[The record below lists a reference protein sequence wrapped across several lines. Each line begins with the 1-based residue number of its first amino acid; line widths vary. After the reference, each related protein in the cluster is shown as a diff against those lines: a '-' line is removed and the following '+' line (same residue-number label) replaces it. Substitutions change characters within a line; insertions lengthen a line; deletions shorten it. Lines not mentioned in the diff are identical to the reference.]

1 MKMTP
6 KSYQAMAEKR
16 AKGSPIFRDCTLAF
30 LAGGFLCAAAQVV
43 IDLVSKTGMDEKD
56 ARLIGSMSLIFLS
69 VLLTALCVYD
79 NVAKHVGAGVIVP
92 ITGFANSM
100 ASPAM
105 EFKSEG
111 FVLGMAAKM
120 FSIAGP
126 VIVYGT
132 VASVVYGVIY
142 WAFTMITGG

>member
-6 KSYQAMAEKR
+6 KQYQSMAEKR
-16 AKGSPIFRDCTLAF
+16 TTGSPIVKDCLFAF
-30 LAGGFLCAAAQVV
+30 LAGGTLCAAAQVIIEWV
-43 IDLVSKTGMDEKD
+43 TNLGLDSQN
-56 ARLIGSMSLIFLS
+56 ARLVGSLSLILLS

-79 NVAKHVGAGVIVP
+79 NIAKHAGAGVIVP

-126 VIVYGT
+126 VIVYGVVT
-132 VASVVYGVIY
+132 SVVYGLIY
-142 WAFTMITGG
+142 WITTLF

>member
-1 MKMTP
+1 MKITKQEYQSIAKKRAP
-6 KSYQAMAEKR
+6 KSPLFK
-16 AKGSPIFRDCTLAF
+16 DCLLAF
-30 LAGGFLCAAAQVV
+30 AVGGLLCAAGEVV
-43 IDLVSKTGMDEKD
+43 ILLVGNTGLEAKE
-56 ARLIGSMSLIFLS
+56 ARLIGSLSLIFLS
-69 VLLTALCVYD
+69 VLLTGLNVYD
-79 NVAKHVGAGVIVP
+79 NVAKHAGSGTLVP

-111 FVLGMAAKM
+111 FILGVGAKM

-132 VASVVYGVIY
+132 VASVIYGVIY
-142 WAFTMITGG
+142 WITTLF

>member
-6 KSYQAMAEKR
+6 KQYQAMAGKR
-16 AKGSPIFRDCTLAF
+16 ILGSPIAKNCTWAF
-30 LAGGFLCAAAQVV
+30 LTGGALSAAAQ
-43 IDLVSKTGMDEKD
+43 ILIELLGNAGMEAKD
-56 ARLIGSMSLIFLS
+56 ARLVGSMSLIFLS
-69 VLLTALCVYD
+69 VLLTACCVYD
-79 NVAKHVGAGVIVP
+79 NVAKHAGAGVIVP

-111 FVLGMAAKM
+111 FVLGLGAKM

-132 VASVVYGVIY
+132 VASVIYGLIY
-142 WAFTMITGG
+142 WITTLF

>member
-16 AKGSPIFRDCTLAF
+16 AKGSPIFKDCILAF
-30 LAGGFLCAAAQVV
+30 LAGGFLCAVAQIV
-43 IDLVSKTGMDEKD
+43 IDLVSKTGIGEKD
-56 ARLIGSMSLIFLS
+56 ARLIGSLSLIFLS
-69 VLLTALCVYD
+69 VLLTAFCVYD
-79 NVAKHVGAGVIVP
+79 NVAKHAGAGVIVP

-111 FVLGMAAKM
+111 FVLGVGANM
-120 FSIAGP
+120 FKIAGP

-132 VASVVYGVIY
+132 VASVVYGVVY
-142 WAFTMITGG
+142 WFTTLF

>member
-16 AKGSPIFRDCTLAF
+16 AKGSPIFKDCILAF
-30 LAGGFLCAAAQVV
+30 LAGGFLCAVAQIV
-43 IDLVSKTGMDEKD
+43 IDLVSKTGMGEKD
-56 ARLIGSMSLIFLS
+56 ARLIGSLSLIFLS
-69 VLLTALCVYD
+69 VLLTAFCVYD
-79 NVAKHVGAGVIVP
+79 NVAKHAGAGVIVP

-111 FVLGMAAKM
+111 LVLGTGAKM

-142 WAFTMITGG
+142 WLIQML

>member
-6 KSYQAMAEKR
+6 RAYQRMAQKR
-16 AKGSPIFRDCTLAF
+16 VTPSPVIKDCVFAF
-30 LAGGFLCAAAQVV
+30 VGGGTLCAVAQAIILLTTAA
-43 IDLVSKTGMDEKD
+43 GMTAKD
-56 ARLIGSMSLIFLS
+56 ARLTASLSLIVLS
-69 VLLTALCVYD
+69 VALTALCVYD
-79 NVAKHVGAGVIVP
+79 TIAKHVGAGVIVP

-132 VASVVYGVIY
+132 VASVVYGIIY
-142 WAFTMITGG
+142 WAMSLV

>member
-6 KSYQAMAEKR
+6 KDYQAMAEKR
-16 AKGSPIFRDCTLAF
+16 VLGSPIARDCTLAF
-30 LAGGFLCAAAQVV
+30 LCGGTLCALAQVI
-43 IDLVSKTGMDEKD
+43 IDLVSKLGLEDKD
-56 ARLIGSMSLIFLS
+56 ARLIGSLSLILLS
-69 VLLTALCVYD
+69 VALTAACVYD
-79 NVAKHVGAGVIVP
+79 TLAKHVGAGVIVP

-111 FVLGMAAKM
+111 YVLGMAAKM

-132 VASVVYGVIY
+132 VASVVYGIIY
-142 WAFTMITGG
+142 WITTLF

>member
-1 MKMTP
+1 MKITKQQYQSIAKKRAP
-6 KSYQAMAEKR
+6 KS
-16 AKGSPIFRDCTLAF
+16 PLLRDCTGAFVVGGLLCTLGQVIIF
-30 LAGGFLCAAAQVV
+30 LAQNAGLE
-43 IDLVSKTGMDEKD
+43 DKN
-56 ARLIGSMSLIFLS
+56 ARLLGSLALITLS
-69 VLLTALCVYD
+69 VLFTGLNIYD
-79 NVAKHVGAGVIVP
+79 NIAKYAGAGTLVP

-105 EFKSEG
+105 EFKTEG
-111 FVLGMAAKM
+111 FVLGLGAKM

-142 WAFTMITGG
+142 WITTLF

>member
-1 MKMTP
+1 MTP

-16 AKGSPIFRDCTLAF
+16 ITGSPVAKDCTLAF
-30 LAGGFLCAAAQVV
+30 LAGGTLCAVAQVI
-43 IDLVSKTGMDEKD
+43 IDWAGKQGLDEQN
-56 ARLIGSMSLIFLS
+56 ARLVGSLSLIFLS
-69 VLLTALCVYD
+69 VALTALCVYD
-79 NVAKHVGAGVIVP
+79 NIAKHVGAGVIVP

-100 ASPAM
+100 SSPAM

-120 FSIAGP
+120 FNIAGP

-132 VASVVYGVIY
+132 VASVIYGVIY
-142 WAFTMITGG
+142 WVLSIL

>member
-1 MKMTP
+1 
-6 KSYQAMAEKR
+6 MAGKR
-16 AKGSPIFRDCTLAF
+16 AKGSPIFKDCALAF
-30 LAGGFLCAAAQVV
+30 LCGGFLCAVAQVI
-43 IDLVSKTGMDEKD
+43 IDLVSQTGMDEKS
-56 ARLIGSMSLIFLS
+56 ARLIGSLSLIFLS
-69 VLLTALCVYD
+69 VLLTAFCVYD
-79 NVAKHVGAGVIVP
+79 NIAKHVGAGVIVP

-142 WAFTMITGG
+142 WVTTLF